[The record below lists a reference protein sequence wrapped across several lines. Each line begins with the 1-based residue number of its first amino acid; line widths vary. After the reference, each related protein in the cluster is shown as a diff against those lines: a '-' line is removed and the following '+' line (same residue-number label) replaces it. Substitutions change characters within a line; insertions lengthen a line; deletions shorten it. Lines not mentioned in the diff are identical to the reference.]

1 MTLSLT
7 ASSFFSLIDC
17 SDTGF
22 EDSKC
27 TPVEGR
33 MSIYLPQPAV
43 TSLFISR
50 TSLKADETPSLI
62 IEMLKEGMDS
72 DKFLDAH
79 R

>member
-7 ASSFFSLIDC
+7 ASSFFSLLDC
-17 SDTGF
+17 SATIF

-27 TPVEGR
+27 TPVDGR
-33 MSIYLPQPAV
+33 MSIYLPQPTV
-43 TSLFISR
+43 TSLSISR
-50 TSLKADETPSLI
+50 TSLKADETPSII
-62 IEMLKEGMDS
+62 IEMLKDGMDS